1 MRAPVGT
8 IRIYKIAEVLGIPS
22 QEVVRL
28 LRTQHGIEA
37 KSASSTVE
45 EIVARQFAER
55 VARKRNVALPPGA
68 LFSQRAASKRAN
80 PPEPA
85 APAAPRLGPPR
96 LVKSA
101 KTARAAAEAADAG
114 AAAAAAEAARTPP
127 ADTAPPPPVP
137 GAHAPVAGAPAT
149 AEAPT
154 AVRTASAAP
163 PPRVV
168 RPEPRLRVE
177 GAPRLRVETPRIRV
191 EEPPAQVAEASRG
204 EVEPVRAQVEAAPG
218 AQAEPPRA
226 GVQPPRTEAEPLRAG
241 VQPPRTQVEQP
252 LPVQAG
258 PSDAQVA
265 ETPPARTEPS
275 GAQVAEPPPAGIEPH
290 RVQVAETPAARI
302 EPPRV
307 QVAAARPAARVEPPR
322 SQAEGGPARAAGA
335 TGHAAAGPVARV
347 EPRTPPA
354 AATPPPAG
362 ATSGAAAGPVARVE
376 PRTPPAAAT
385 PPPAGATS
393 GAAAGPIAR
402 AEPRTPPAVATPP
415 PAGATGRAAA
425 GPIARVEPP
434 PTATTPPPSPAAA
447 GPAGT
452 APAAPPRA
460 AAPVRPAAPPRAA
473 APVRPAA
480 PPRAAA
486 PVRPAVPPRAAA
498 RPAAPPRAAAPA
510 SPAVP
515 TPARRPGSGLV
526 LRPTGRVAPPRLRL
540 RIEEPKPAKP
550 RPAAPAAPRTPVR
563 PVQPGAPAGP
573 AGGAA
578 RPPLGGP
585 RPLPSQP
592 VRPPLVRPLPPR
604 PAVGY
609 RPPPRPH
616 HRPGGRRAQYRRTRT
631 QTPATPPPPPPVTRT
646 ITLAE
651 GMTVK
656 DLAERLEVKPKDV
669 LKKLIERRVMMTIN
683 TTLDSETATTIARE
697 FGADVKMRTFEEEMV
712 VIEAEEA
719 KPDDLIVRA
728 PVVTV
733 MGHVDHGKTT
743 LLDAIREAKVAEG
756 EAGGITQHIG
766 AYSVAVNGRK
776 IVFLDTPGHE
786 AFTLM
791 RARGAQVTD
800 VVVLVVAADDGVM
813 PQTQEA
819 IDHARAASV
828 PIIVAI
834 NKIDKADANLD
845 RVRKELAERGLTP
858 EDWGGSTVTVPV
870 SAKKRDNLDGLLE
883 MILLVTELEEQK
895 ANPKRA
901 ATGTVLE
908 AKVDRGRGPVA
919 TILVQDGTLRVG
931 DNFIAGVVVGRVR
944 ALLDDR
950 LQKIGEAGPAS
961 PVEVLGLTGLP
972 QPGDAFQAVTD
983 AAKAR
988 QIAVLRQ
995 NQAKEKALGG
1005 RGQRLTLESL
1015 QQQLSEGEAKELP
1028 IIIKADVQG
1037 SAEVLADSLGKLGDE
1052 RVKTRIIHTGVGAI
1066 SEWDV
1071 LLASTSNAIIVG
1083 FNVRPDR
1090 NASGVAEREGV
1101 DVRLHSVIYDV
1112 TDELKKALAGLLDPT
1127 TKEVRLGAAE
1137 IRQLFKIPK
1146 FGTAAGCMVTEGV
1159 VTRAGDAR
1167 ARLVRDGVVVHEGRI
1182 GSLRRFKDDVNE
1194 VRSGMEC
1201 GLAFERFAD
1210 LKAGDVVESFTVEKV
1225 VATV

>member
-1 MRAPVGT
+1 MGT

-22 QEVVRL
+22 QEVVQL

-55 VARKRNVALPPGA
+55 VARKRNVTLPAGL
-68 LFSQRAASKRAN
+68 LFSQRSVAKRGAA
-80 PPEPA
+80 PEPV
-85 APAAPRLGPPR
+85 APAAPKLGPPR

-101 KTARAAAEAADAG
+101 KAARAASEAAAGGDAEP
-114 AAAAAAEAARTPP
+114 AAAAPVATTPEAPAATPAAATGPP
-127 ADTAPPPPVP
+127 PVTAPPTPSPPP
-137 GAHAPVAGAPAT
+137 
-149 AEAPT
+149 
-154 AVRTASAAP
+154 SAAA
-163 PPRVV
+163 PRAL
-168 RPEPRLRVE
+168 PSAPRLRVE

-191 EEPPAQVAEASRG
+191 EEPPGPVTEAPG
-204 EVEPVRAQVEAAPG
+204 PQVETPQQEVAAKP
-218 AQAEPPRA
+218 APRVEAEPPA
-226 GVQPPRTEAEPLRAG
+226 VTVAEPA
-241 VQPPRTQVEQP
+241 
-252 LPVQAG
+252 A
-258 PSDAQVA
+258 SA
-265 ETPPARTEPS
+265 ETETP
-275 GAQVAEPPPAGIEPH
+275 GVAVEPPPATE
-290 RVQVAETPAARI
+290 VETPGVTVEQAPAARI
-302 EPPRV
+302 EPTDAEAEKIPRV
-307 QVAAARPAARVEPPR
+307 AAEAESPRIDDAAPKSVSVEPP
-322 SQAEGGPARAAGA
+322 SVQIEGKPLQQHAARAAA
-335 TGHAAAGPVARV
+335 EAVPPVEPKAPPPEADRTPAAPEPVAASPSAPQV
-347 EPRTPPA
+347 PKIPPA
-354 AATPPPAG
+354 AAAPA
-362 ATSGAAAGPVARVE
+362 
-376 PRTPPAAAT
+376 RTP
-385 PPPAGATS
+385 
-393 GAAAGPIAR
+393 
-402 AEPRTPPAVATPP
+402 
-415 PAGATGRAAA
+415 
-425 GPIARVEPP
+425 
-434 PTATTPPPSPAAA
+434 
-447 GPAGT
+447 
-452 APAAPPRA
+452 
-460 AAPVRPAAPPRAA
+460 
-473 APVRPAA
+473 
-480 PPRAAA
+480 
-486 PVRPAVPPRAAA
+486 
-498 RPAAPPRAAAPA
+498 
-510 SPAVP
+510 
-515 TPARRPGSGLV
+515 RPGSGLA
-526 LRPTGRVAPPRLRL
+526 LRPTGRVVPPRLRL
-540 RIEEPKPAKP
+540 RIEEPKPPKP
-550 RPAAPAAPRTPVR
+550 RPAVQPTVPRAPLVRPAPPVAATTPV
-563 PVQPGAPAGP
+563 G
-573 AGGAA
+573 

-592 VRPPLVRPLPPR
+592 VRPPAARPLPPR

-616 HRPGGRRAQYRRTRT
+616 HRPGGRRSQYRRTRP
-631 QTPATPPPPPPVTRT
+631 QTPAAPAPPPPITRT

-712 VIEAEEA
+712 VIEAEET

-743 LLDAIREAKVAEG
+743 LLDAIRETKVAEG

-766 AYSVAVNGRK
+766 AYSVQVNDRK

-819 IDHARAASV
+819 IDHAKAAGV

-845 RVRKELAERGLTP
+845 RVKKELADRELTP
-858 EDWGGSTVTVPV
+858 EDWGGTTVTVPV

-950 LQKIGEAGPAS
+950 LQKANEAGPSS

-1015 QQQLSEGEAKELP
+1015 QQQLTEGEAKELP

-1083 FNVRPDR
+1083 FSVRPDR
-1090 NASGVAEREGV
+1090 NATAVAEREGV
-1101 DVRLHSVIYDV
+1101 DIRLHSVIYDV

-1127 TKEVRLGAAE
+1127 TKEVKLGSAE
-1137 IRQLFKIPK
+1137 IRQTFKIPK

-1159 VTRAGDAR
+1159 ITRAGDAQ
-1167 ARLVRDGVVVHEGRI
+1167 ARIVRDGVVVHEGRI

-1194 VRSGMEC
+1194 VRGGIEC

-1210 LKAGDVVESFTVEKV
+1210 LKIGDVVESFTVEKV